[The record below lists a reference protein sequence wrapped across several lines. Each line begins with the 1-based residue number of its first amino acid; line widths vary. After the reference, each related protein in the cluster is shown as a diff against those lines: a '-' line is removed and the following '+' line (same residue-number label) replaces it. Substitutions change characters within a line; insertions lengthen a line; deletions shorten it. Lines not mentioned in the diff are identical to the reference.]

1 MSWRLPLPWRP
12 RRRLGVMVGVRN
24 GCYSVYS
31 FIVVVRVH
39 TYHIIV
45 VVVAEDYT
53 PVSQSVSQAY
63 LTEIIVW
70 DTECTVTQTQAHTGR
85 HTTKLN

>member
-1 MSWRLPLPWRP
+1 MSWRLPLPRHPRP

-45 VVVAEDYT
+45 VVAEDYT
-53 PVSQSVSQAY
+53 PVSQSVRQAY

-70 DTECTVTQTQAHTGR
+70 DTECTVTRTDRGTQ
-85 HTTKLN
+85 LY

>member
-12 RRRLGVMVGVRN
+12 RRRRHLGVMVGVRN

-45 VVVAEDYT
+45 VVAEDYT

-70 DTECTVTQTQAHTGR
+70 DTECTVTHTQAH
-85 HTTKLN
+85 N